1 MVPPLRQLPAL
12 NKTLPFRRTVLAS
25 FSPPLS
31 LRHAEKIL
39 IMAENQGG
47 RGKEEEEEATLQNF
61 RGGNGEWRGGG
72 GGAVL
77 FYDIALLAPG
87 GGLSPMCTAHTRL
100 VLRTGLLI
108 SCSERGGGKDA
119 NCLSVNFPLPIF
131 MERHNI

>member
-1 MVPPLRQLPAL
+1 MVPPLQQLPAL

-25 FSPPLS
+25 FSPSLS
-31 LRHAEKIL
+31 SPCRKNSYH
-39 IMAENQGG
+39 G
-47 RGKEEEEEATLQNF
+47 RKSGRGGKEEEEEATLQNF

-100 VLRTGLLI
+100 VPRTGLLI
-108 SCSERGGGKDA
+108 SVKGEEG
-119 NCLSVNFPLPIF
+119 
-131 MERHNI
+131 

>member
-1 MVPPLRQLPAL
+1 MVPPLQRLPAL

-31 LRHAEKIL
+31 LRRAEKIL

-47 RGKEEEEEATLQNF
+47 RGKEEEEATLQNF
-61 RGGNGEWRGGG
+61 RGGNGEWRGGGG

-87 GGLSPMCTAHTRL
+87 GGLSPMCTVHTRL

-108 SCSERGGGKDA
+108 SVKRGGGKDA
-119 NCLSVNFPLPIF
+119 NCLSANFPLPIF